1 MSKTTILKDDAQY
14 SLNPTRRRVMGI
26 IFLLVAAVIWL
37 FFARTTEPNLITNF
51 KLTLPTSSIVTP
63 DLVFPTLPSLNI
75 AATLCA
81 IIGAYQLIRGFGKST
96 NSMLGLVAGILVFSF
111 LSWGSGGGSI
121 NLTGLLNI
129 MVTRAIPLTIG
140 ALAGI
145 LSERA
150 GVFNI
155 AIEGMMLSAAFT
167 ASLVASLT
175 NLWWGMLAGILT
187 GGLLSVVHAILSI
200 KYRVNQIISGTIINI
215 FSTGIT
221 SYLSNK
227 FMQKVELQ
235 YLNSPGF
242 YRPFEIPILSKIP
255 VIGPVFFNQ
264 NIFAYIMYVLVIV
277 MTVAL
282 FYTKWGLR
290 LRSVGEHPKA
300 ADTLGINVFKTR
312 YMAVIMGGMMA
323 GLGGAYFTIGSTGF
337 FNQNMT
343 SGRGFIALAAMIFG
357 KWTPVGSFGAG
368 MLFGFTE
375 SLSTKLSILR
385 FPVPSEFLLM
395 LPYIVTMIALAG
407 VVGRSQG
414 PAAGGIPYE
423 KESM

>member
-1 MSKTTILKDDAQY
+1 
-14 SLNPTRRRVMGI
+14 
-26 IFLLVAAVIWL
+26 
-37 FFARTTEPNLITNF
+37 
-51 KLTLPTSSIVTP
+51 
-63 DLVFPTLPSLNI
+63 
-75 AATLCA
+75 
-81 IIGAYQLIRGFGKST
+81 
-96 NSMLGLVAGILVFSF
+96 
-111 LSWGSGGGSI
+111 
-121 NLTGLLNI
+121 
-129 MVTRAIPLTIG
+129 
-140 ALAGI
+140 
-145 LSERA
+145 
-150 GVFNI
+150 
-155 AIEGMMLSAAFT
+155 
-167 ASLVASLT
+167 
-175 NLWWGMLAGILT
+175 
-187 GGLLSVVHAILSI
+187 
-200 KYRVNQIISGTIINI
+200 
-215 FSTGIT
+215 
-221 SYLSNK
+221 
-227 FMQKVELQ
+227 LQ

-242 YRPFEIPILSKIP
+242 FRPFEIPVLSKIP

-264 NIFAYIMYVLVIV
+264 NIFAYIMYILVIV

>member
-1 MSKTTILKDDAQY
+1 MSKTINLKDDAQY

-37 FFARTTEPNLITNF
+37 FFARTTDTNLITNF

-242 YRPFEIPILSKIP
+242 FRPFEIPVLSKIP

-312 YMAVIMGGMMA
+312 YMAVILGGMMA

>member
-1 MSKTTILKDDAQY
+1 MSASNNSKTDALY
-14 SLNPTRRRVMGI
+14 ALNPTRRRVMGI
-26 IFLLVAAVIWL
+26 IFLLVAALIWIL
-37 FFARTTEPNLITNF
+37 FSQTTDSSLLTTF
-51 KLTLPTSSIVTP
+51 KLSLPTSSVETP

-75 AATLCA
+75 AATFCA
-81 IIGAYQLIRGFGKST
+81 LIGAYQLVRGFGKST
-96 NSMLGLVAGILVFSF
+96 NLFLGLVAGLLVFSF
-111 LSWGSGGGSI
+111 LSWGSGGGTI
-121 NLTGLLNI
+121 NLTGLLNL
-129 MVTRAIPLTIG
+129 MVGRASPLTIG
-140 ALAGI
+140 AMAGI

-155 AIEGMMLSAAFT
+155 AIEGMMLSAAFM
-167 ASLVASLT
+167 AALIASLT
-175 NLWWGMLAGILT
+175 NLWVGMLAGILT
-187 GGLLSVVHAILSI
+187 GGLISVVHAVLCI
-200 KYRVNQIISGTIINI
+200 KYKVNQIISGTIINI

-227 FMQKVELQ
+227 FMQRVELQ
-235 YLNSPGF
+235 YLNSSGF
-242 YRPFEIPILSKIP
+242 FGPFEIPVLGKIP
-255 VIGPVFFNQ
+255 VIGPIFFNQ
-264 NIFAYIMYVLVIV
+264 NVFAYIMYVLVAV
-277 MTVAL
+277 LTVAL

-312 YMAVIMGGMMA
+312 YMAVILGGLMA
-323 GLGGAYFTIGSTGF
+323 GLGGAFFTIGSTGF
-337 FNQNMT
+337 FNNVMT

-357 KWTPVGSFGAG
+357 KYTPVGSFGAG
-368 MLFGFTE
+368 LLFGFAE

-395 LPYIVTMIALAG
+395 LPYVVTMIALAG

>member
-1 MSKTTILKDDAQY
+1 MSNISNLKNDAQY
-14 SLNPTRRRVMGI
+14 TLNPIRRRVMGI
-26 IFLLVAAVIWL
+26 IFLLVAALIWL
-37 FFARTTEPNLITNF
+37 FFSRTTDTSLITTF

-63 DLVFPTLPSLNI
+63 DLIFPTLPSLNI
-75 AATLCA
+75 AAFLCA

-96 NSMLGLVAGILVFSF
+96 NTMLGLIAGILVFSF

-129 MVTRAIPLTIG
+129 MVVRSIPLTIG

-150 GVFNI
+150 GIFNI
-155 AIEGMMLSAAFT
+155 AIEGMMLSAAFV

-175 NLWWGMLAGILT
+175 NLWLGMFAGILT
-187 GGLLSVVHAILSI
+187 GGVLAVVHAILSI
-200 KYRVNQIISGTIINI
+200 KYKVNQIISGTIINI

-227 FMQKVELQ
+227 FMQKVEYQ

-242 YRPFEIPILSKIP
+242 FQPFEIPILAKIP
-255 VIGPVFFNQ
+255 VIGPIFFNQ
-264 NIFAYIMYVLVIV
+264 NIFAYIMYVLVAV

-282 FYTKWGLR
+282 FKTKWGLR

-312 YMAVIMGGMMA
+312 YMAVIMGGLMA

-357 KWTPVGSFGAG
+357 KWAPVGSFGAG